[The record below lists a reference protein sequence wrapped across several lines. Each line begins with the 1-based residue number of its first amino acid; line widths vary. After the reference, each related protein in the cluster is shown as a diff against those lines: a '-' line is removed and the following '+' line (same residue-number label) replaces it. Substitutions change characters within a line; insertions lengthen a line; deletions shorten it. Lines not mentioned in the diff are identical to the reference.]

1 MFTITKNSVYTINKA
16 AQGRKKDGSSYAL
29 IKFIESQNQPEG
41 IERPSKSNSAVNV
54 WFESFPKGLEGITD
68 GANVRLL
75 DFDGVKW
82 IHEEYCRQNGDKAYR
97 DVLELVNA
105 KFEKA

>member
-1 MFTITKNSVYTINKA
+1 MFTITKGQVYTVNKA
-16 AQGRKKDGSSYAL
+16 VSGNKKDGNPYAL

-54 WFESFPKGLEGITD
+54 WFESFPKELAGVTD

-82 IHEEYCRQNGDKAYR
+82 IHEEYSRMSGEKAYR
-97 DVLELVNA
+97 DVLELVGA